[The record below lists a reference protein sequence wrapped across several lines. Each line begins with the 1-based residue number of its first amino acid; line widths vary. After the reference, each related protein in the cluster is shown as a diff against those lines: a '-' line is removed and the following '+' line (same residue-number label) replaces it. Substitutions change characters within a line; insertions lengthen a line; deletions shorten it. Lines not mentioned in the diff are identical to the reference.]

1 MSIIIGFDTEYVRQG
16 REFSMPEPDG
26 KQNRVLSY
34 QFYVLDGGT
43 GREGGLVIPVP
54 NGQKLTGR
62 STLASLLGRTFEFAL
77 RQGVI
82 DHVPDNIILAA
93 HFSRADLPSLR
104 DFDKLKSSVDAVR
117 RTYVSAK
124 QPFVRNVTINGRT
137 HRLSIRLLDTM
148 LLAPNGHQS
157 LAALGEMLGVEKI
170 ALPEG
175 MIERMDV
182 LQSGNRELF
191 DRYALRDAEIAAKW
205 IMNVQEFFEN
215 DLGL

>member
-1 MSIIIGFDTEYVRQG
+1 MSIIVGFDTEFVRQAPD
-16 REFSMPEPDG
+16 FTLPEIEG

-34 QFYVLDGGT
+34 QFYVLDST
-43 GREGGLVIPVP
+43 GRQGAGLVIPVP
-54 NGQKLTGR
+54 NGQKRTGR

-77 RQGVI
+77 RHGVI
-82 DHVPDNIILAA
+82 GGVPDKIILAC

-104 DFDKLKSSVDAVR
+104 DFDKLKRSVNSVR

-124 QPFVRNVTINGRT
+124 QPFVRFITINGRT
-137 HRLSIRLLDTM
+137 HRLSITLLDTM
-148 LLAPNGHQS
+148 LLAPNGQQS
-157 LAALGEMLGVEKI
+157 LSALGEMLGVEKL

-182 LQSGNRELF
+182 LQSENRELF

>member
-1 MSIIIGFDTEYVRQG
+1 MSIIVGLDTEYVRQG
-16 REFSMPEPDG
+16 PEFTLPEIDG

-34 QFYVLDGGT
+34 QFYVLDRATGG
-43 GREGGLVIPVP
+43 GAGLVIPVP
-54 NGQKLTGR
+54 NGQKRTGR
-62 STLASLLGRTFEFAL
+62 STLASLLGQTLEFAL

-82 DHVPDNIILAA
+82 CDVPDNIILAS

-104 DFDKLKSSVDAVR
+104 DFDKLKRSVDSVR

-124 QPFVRNVTINGRT
+124 QPFVRNVTVHGRT

-148 LLAPNGHQS
+148 LLAPNGQQS

-170 ALPEG
+170 AIPEG

-182 LQSGNRELF
+182 LQSGNRDLF

-205 IMNVQEFFEN
+205 IMSVQEFFEH